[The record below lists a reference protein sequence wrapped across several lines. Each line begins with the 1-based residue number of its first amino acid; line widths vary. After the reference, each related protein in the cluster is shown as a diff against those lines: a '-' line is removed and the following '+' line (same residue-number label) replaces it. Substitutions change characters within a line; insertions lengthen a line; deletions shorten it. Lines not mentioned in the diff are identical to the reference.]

1 MHSYLPN
8 TYKPYLHYNPSKEKL
23 NLHHDQFL
31 FFFHEKVKMQ
41 VIFFPIYNSHV
52 FFLSIPI
59 ERCRKIGKALALKQ
73 QVTLKSGNKWRNV
86 ADFWRGWQSNGGNVD
101 VHCCL
106 AIQWNRLAPRP
117 SQVGYLLPSLAH
129 KSMPRSSTQLC
140 NQSS

>member
-1 MHSYLPN
+1 MSNLKYTKHSYLPN

-31 FFFHEKVKMQ
+31 FFFHEKVIMK
-41 VIFFPIYNSHV
+41 VIFFPIYNSQV
-52 FFLSIPI
+52 FLSITI
-59 ERCRKIGKALALKQ
+59 ERCRKMM
-73 QVTLKSGNKWRNV
+73 LKSGNKWRNV

-129 KSMPRSSTQLC
+129 KSMPRSST
-140 NQSS
+140 